1 MSSES
6 GLVLCIAFAI
16 LSDPPGF
23 RWIRDGRGMIEAAE
37 DAALTGHW
45 LRCEHSRSVIEEC
58 QRQRFRSSQAL
69 RGGGQLPL
77 PPQIIEEDLAGF
89 RILSSG
95 SARLPVDPAAEG
107 AALAGHWLRCEHSRS
122 VMVDFASGSGPGSL
136 RHSGARPVPSSASNH
151 RGKSRRFRI
160 WELSNKKTCSLLN
173 PSRGL
178 GEQVFAVFDAFRFLT
193 FQNVDAVIVAALDG

>member
-1 MSSES
+1 MEDCRRRPAPSAASNYRGRSLWYWILSSGSVPVSSES
-6 GLVLCIAFAI
+6 GLALRIAFAI
-16 LSDPPGF
+16 LPDPPGF

-95 SARLPVDPAAEG
+95 SARLPVDPAA
-107 AALAGHWLRCEHSRS
+107 AG
-122 VMVDFASGSGPGSL
+122 
-136 RHSGARPVPSSASNH
+136 
-151 RGKSRRFRI
+151 
-160 WELSNKKTCSLLN
+160 
-173 PSRGL
+173 
-178 GEQVFAVFDAFRFLT
+178 
-193 FQNVDAVIVAALDG
+193 